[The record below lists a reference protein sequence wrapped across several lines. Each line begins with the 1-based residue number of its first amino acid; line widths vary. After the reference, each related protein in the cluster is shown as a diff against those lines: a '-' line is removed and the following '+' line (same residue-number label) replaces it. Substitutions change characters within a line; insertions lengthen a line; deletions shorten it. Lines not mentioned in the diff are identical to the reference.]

1 MWERERE
8 KREWE
13 REREEKERE
22 FRLREQELELRKLEL
37 QVQANAQSPIVSS
50 GEKFDVTKHVRM
62 VPPFQEREVDQYFLH
77 FEKIAT
83 NCGWPKD
90 SWTMLLQSVL
100 VGKAR
105 EIYSQL
111 SIELS
116 ANYDT
121 VKELIL
127 NGYELVPE
135 TYRQK
140 FRNFEKTDHKTY
152 VQFAQVKE
160 QLFDRWCLSEKI
172 DKQYKN
178 LRELILI
185 EEFKRCIN
193 SDVRTFINEQKPDS
207 FIAAA
212 QIILTTDTHR
222 LENIRMI
229 TEVNLM
235 ILQHRVTR
243 II

>member
-1 MWERERE
+1 MDRERE

-37 QVQANAQSPIVSS
+37 QIQANTQNPIVSS
-50 GEKFDVTKHVRM
+50 SQKFYVTKHVRM

-77 FEKIAT
+77 SEKIAT

-127 NGYELVPE
+127 NGYYYYYYYYLKIFYNGSPISRHYSTVFQGAVHARYINLYIFTKQ
-135 TYRQK
+135 TY
-140 FRNFEKTDHKTY
+140 
-152 VQFAQVKE
+152 
-160 QLFDRWCLSEKI
+160 
-172 DKQYKN
+172 
-178 LRELILI
+178 ILI
-185 EEFKRCIN
+185 TIY
-193 SDVRTFINEQKPDS
+193 
-207 FIAAA
+207 
-212 QIILTTDTHR
+212 
-222 LENIRMI
+222 
-229 TEVNLM
+229 
-235 ILQHRVTR
+235 
-243 II
+243 